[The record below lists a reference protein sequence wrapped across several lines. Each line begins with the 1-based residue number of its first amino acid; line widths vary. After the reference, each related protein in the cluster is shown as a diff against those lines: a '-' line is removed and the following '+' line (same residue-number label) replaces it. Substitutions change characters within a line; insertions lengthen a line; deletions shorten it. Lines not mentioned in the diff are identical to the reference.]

1 MKHSTNIFIDHKHSN
16 VSNISSESTKKINV
30 KLSFDMTDK
39 EYQLENIIRSKKII
53 ALQEIILDINRF
65 KSIRMGIQFNK
76 DLIPKRKFEI

>member
-1 MKHSTNIFIDHKHSN
+1 
-16 VSNISSESTKKINV
+16 
-30 KLSFDMTDK
+30 MTDK

-65 KSIRMGIQFNK
+65 KSIRMGMQFK